1 MASRQSAFKALN
13 SHWFDYRSWNSEN
26 THPAISTFRYQT
38 DTVLSPLNQK
48 EKKQT
53 KKKTPKVNIS
63 CGHTWCVP
71 NKIRKQNYLNIKE
84 KSVAILS
91 QLYQTEYTSPTKSG
105 IRELRQ

>member
-1 MASRQSAFKALN
+1 MITDPGTVK
-13 SHWFDYRSWNSEN
+13 

-48 EKKQT
+48 EKKT
-53 KKKTPKVNIS
+53 KVNIS